1 MAEVQLV
8 VTIPDDPDIQAK
20 MLEAVNWMARE
31 PADETNTA
39 NDLTP
44 AQAKA
49 YLEARMKEALVNQV
63 KRALR
68 NKAEILA
75 EKWSI

>member
-8 VTIPDDPDIQAK
+8 VTIPNDPDIQAK
-20 MLEAVNWMARE
+20 MLEAVNWMSR
-31 PADETNTA
+31 NTEEDLTTP
-39 NDLTP
+39 NNLTP

-75 EKWSI
+75 EGWSI